1 MVMNDLKAGQ
11 ARSTYQEQSMADAN
25 GGSGA
30 MFDRIARRY
39 DLLNRIMSLGLD
51 QSWRKKLVRALD
63 VDVAAKVLD
72 VATGTADVALA
83 VADEY
88 PRARVTGL
96 DPSVQMLDIGRDKV
110 DQLGLGHRI
119 ELLEGDAQRLPFEN
133 DHFDASVVS
142 FGIRNV
148 PDRAQALREM
158 SRVTRSHG
166 KVVVLELNEPRG
178 GVMSALARFHVH
190 HVVPRVGALLSGA
203 HEYRYLQD
211 SIEAFPAPA
220 DFEQMMRDAGLIDVR
235 SHKLSF
241 GAAYVFIGEVAEH

>member
-1 MVMNDLKAGQ
+1 MMSQDVNGARHSYRDDVAGV
-11 ARSTYQEQSMADAN
+11 S

-39 DLLNRIMSLGLD
+39 DLLNRVMSLGMD
-51 QSWRKKLVRALD
+51 QGWRRKLVRALQID
-63 VDVAAKVLD
+63 EAANVLD

-83 VADEY
+83 IAEAY

-110 DQLGLGHRI
+110 DAATLSDRV
-119 ELLEGDAQRLPFEN
+119 ELVEGDAQSLPFDDN
-133 DHFDASVVS
+133 HFDASVVS

-148 PDRAQALREM
+148 PDRELGLREM
-158 SRVTRSHG
+158 VRVTRPQG
-166 KVVVLELNEPRG
+166 RVVVLELSEPRT

-190 HVVPRVGALLSGA
+190 HVVPRLGALLSGA

-211 SIEAFPAPA
+211 SIQAFPPPDEFKATMEA
-220 DFEQMMRDAGLIDVR
+220 CGLENVR
-235 SHKLSF
+235 FKKLAF
-241 GAAYVFIGEVAEH
+241 GAAHLFIGDVAQP